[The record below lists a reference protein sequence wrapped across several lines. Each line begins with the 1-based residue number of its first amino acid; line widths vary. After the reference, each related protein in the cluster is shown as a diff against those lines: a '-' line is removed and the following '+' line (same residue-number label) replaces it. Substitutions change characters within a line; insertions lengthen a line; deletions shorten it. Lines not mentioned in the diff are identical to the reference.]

1 MMMALWMNSSNQNIV
16 HLILSEQSPPDKFAR
31 WLSGNWCRQWWNR
44 LYAGLPKINHAQKQ
58 KSMGFPGSSQYKC
71 NPSYMTPVANVH
83 INPCVVFFDVHLKFM
98 FWSFFFIIVFFVML
112 SLSIDI
118 ILLFFCLFQAKPIL
132 HVTVSICQS
141 IPAFPDDW
149 LVQNGHQTIK
159 ENPDHKIL
167 EVPTASSPTRAS
179 IATTTHQKYS

>member
-1 MMMALWMNSSNQNIV
+1 
-16 HLILSEQSPPDKFAR
+16 
-31 WLSGNWCRQWWNR
+31 
-44 LYAGLPKINHAQKQ
+44 
-58 KSMGFPGSSQYKC
+58 
-71 NPSYMTPVANVH
+71 
-83 INPCVVFFDVHLKFM
+83 
-98 FWSFFFIIVFFVML
+98 ML